1 MRRPSFQFYPGVWQ
15 SNGNLRR
22 CTHEEK
28 GIWIDVMCVFHDAPE
43 YGAIR
48 WPLKE
53 LAQAA
58 GVSTAKLRGLISKGV
73 LKGADAGQR
82 CEAFIFTPTA
92 AGRTKGDP
100 VTLIEEQA
108 GPIWFSSRMV
118 EDEYKRVIRGEYG
131 NAPKGAPDHAPMPP
145 IGAAPKTPLDLAPN
159 PPPDYAPSR
168 AGASSSSS
176 SSSKPSCAIA
186 SHGDFGKGDPE
197 GFSDCWNA
205 YPKRSGGNSRKEAE
219 KAYRA
224 RLKAGAS
231 PADMLAGV
239 RRYAAYIRATEREG
253 TAYVKQAST
262 FFGTGEHWREA
273 WELPGASAASP
284 DWRNDPAFRGCA

>member
-28 GIWIDVMCVFHDAPE
+28 GIWIDVMCLFHDAPE

-58 GVSTAKLRGLISKGV
+58 GISTAKLRGLISKGV

-145 IGAAPKTPLDLAPN
+145 IGAAPKTPLDLAPMSRSGC
-159 PPPDYAPSR
+159 PVLRPRSPMAPCASATPSSRRMAPS
-168 AGASSSSS
+168 GSPEKAS
-176 SSSKPSCAIA
+176 
-186 SHGDFGKGDPE
+186 
-197 GFSDCWNA
+197 
-205 YPKRSGGNSRKEAE
+205 KRSCSRSP
-219 KAYRA
+219 RA
-224 RLKAGAS
+224 SMTRCSTSSAS
-231 PADMLAGV
+231 PP
-239 RRYAAYIRATEREG
+239 T
-253 TAYVKQAST
+253 
-262 FFGTGEHWREA
+262 
-273 WELPGASAASP
+273 
-284 DWRNDPAFRGCA
+284 N